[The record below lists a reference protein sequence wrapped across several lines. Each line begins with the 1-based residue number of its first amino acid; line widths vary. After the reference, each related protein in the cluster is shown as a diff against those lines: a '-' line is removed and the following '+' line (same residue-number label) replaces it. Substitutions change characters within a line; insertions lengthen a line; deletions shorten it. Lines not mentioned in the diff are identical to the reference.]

1 MWRSIADAARAAN
14 DTQATARS
22 LLRLASATVECGYSA
37 DAMGLLDE
45 CVAMLKR
52 CGDTGQLAYALYWRS
67 AAAWDQCHFEAAQ
80 GHAERGVR
88 LAQRGGDRHA
98 EYMNLRGLG
107 QSLNKL
113 GDYARGSAACQ
124 KAVSIAVELGEDSFR
139 QYALHDLAHSC
150 IKAGRYHEAIDL
162 SLRRFELCRQVG
174 DLRGEALSMCVLGD
188 AYHGLGRFED
198 AVAAFEQALP
208 VFRDHFIRRFH
219 AVCLFKLGCAHAA
232 MGNPMQANRSLRE
245 SLPIFGELR
254 LPAYEESVREA
265 LRALRPT
272 RTG

>member
-1 MWRSIADAARAAN
+1 
-14 DTQATARS
+14 
-22 LLRLASATVECGYSA
+22 
-37 DAMGLLDE
+37 
-45 CVAMLKR
+45 
-52 CGDTGQLAYALYWRS
+52 
-67 AAAWDQCHFEAAQ
+67 
-80 GHAERGVR
+80 
-88 LAQRGGDRHA
+88 
-98 EYMNLRGLG
+98 MNLRGLG
-107 QSLNKL
+107 QSLNGL

-139 QYALHDLAHSC
+139 QYVLHDLAHSC
-150 IKAGRYHEAIDL
+150 IKAGRYHEAIEL

-174 DLRGEALSMCVLGD
+174 DLRGEALSMAVLGD

-198 AVAAFEQALP
+198 AVSAFEQALP
-208 VFRDHFIRRFH
+208 VFRDHFIRRFQ

-245 SLPIFGELR
+245 SLPIFRELR

-272 RTG
+272 LTG